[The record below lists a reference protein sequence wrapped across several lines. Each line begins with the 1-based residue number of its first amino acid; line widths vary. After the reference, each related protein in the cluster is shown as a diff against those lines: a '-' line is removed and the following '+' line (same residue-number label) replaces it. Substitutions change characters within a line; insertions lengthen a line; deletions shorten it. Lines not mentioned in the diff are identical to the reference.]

1 MISPR
6 TRRDASVSAYPKHI
20 QDFLHLLETSP
31 EFRALVRSLLLSEEL
46 LQLPDLVRSLAA
58 TQERLAQQLES
69 FQQAVE
75 RALAAVS
82 AQQAETAAQIA
93 ALVDRME
100 QVEQQQAATTEQIR
114 QLTASMERVEA
125 QIEALTAR
133 MERVEAQIEALT
145 ERMERVEAQIGALTE
160 RMERVEAQ
168 IEALTARME
177 RVEAQIEALTAR
189 MERVEAQIEALT
201 ARMERVEA
209 QIEALTARMERVE
222 AQIEA
227 LTARMERV
235 EAQIEALTE
244 QMQQMAAQ
252 IAALTERMQDFE
264 RRLERVERDLGRLKG
279 LVLPLVVERRFGGLF
294 RKILRRPRVLP
305 SEELTRLVEDGADA
319 GLLDER
325 EAEQLLLVDLVL
337 EGRDATDGGEPIY
350 VVCEISW
357 GVGISDILRARE
369 RAALL
374 ERVARRPVR
383 PAVLGT
389 WLTREGEEALADVT
403 YVAVPE
409 SFFD

>member
-1 MISPR
+1 M
-6 TRRDASVSAYPKHI
+6 SAYPKHI

-177 RVEAQIEALTAR
+177 RVEAQIEALTER

-201 ARMERVEA
+201 E
-209 QIEALTARMERVE
+209 RMERVE

-389 WLTREGEEALADVT
+389 WLTREGEEALANVT

>member
-1 MISPR
+1 M
-6 TRRDASVSAYPKHI
+6 SAYPKHI

>member
-1 MISPR
+1 
-6 TRRDASVSAYPKHI
+6 VSAYPKHI

-114 QLTASMERVEA
+114 QLTVSMERVEA

-160 RMERVEAQ
+160 
-168 IEALTARME
+168 RME

>member
-1 MISPR
+1 
-6 TRRDASVSAYPKHI
+6 VSAYPKHI

-168 IEALTARME
+168 IE
-177 RVEAQIEALTAR
+177 V
-189 MERVEAQIEALT
+189 
-201 ARMERVEA
+201 
-209 QIEALTARMERVE
+209 
-222 AQIEA
+222 

>member
-145 ERMERVEAQIGALTE
+145 ARMERVEAQIEALTERMERVEAQIGALTE
-160 RMERVEAQ
+160 
-168 IEALTARME
+168 
-177 RVEAQIEALTAR
+177 
-189 MERVEAQIEALT
+189 
-201 ARMERVEA
+201 
-209 QIEALTARMERVE
+209 RMERVE

-279 LVLPLVVERRFGGLF
+279 LVFPLVVERRFGGLF

>member
-145 ERMERVEAQIGALTE
+145 ARMERVEAQIEALTARMERVEAQIEALTERMERVEAQIGALTE

-177 RVEAQIEALTAR
+177 RVEAQIEG
-189 MERVEAQIEALT
+189 
-201 ARMERVEA
+201 
-209 QIEALTARMERVE
+209 
-222 AQIEA
+222 
-227 LTARMERV
+227 
-235 EAQIEALTE
+235 LTE

-305 SEELTRLVEDGADA
+305 SEELTCLVEDGADA

>member
-114 QLTASMERVEA
+114 QLTVSMERVEA

>member
-1 MISPR
+1 M
-6 TRRDASVSAYPKHI
+6 SAYPKHI

-75 RALAAVS
+75 RALASVS
-82 AQQAETAAQIA
+82 AQQAETATQIA
-93 ALVDRME
+93 ALVERMA

-114 QLTASMERVEA
+114 QLTVSMERVEA

-145 ERMERVEAQIGALTE
+145 ARMERVEAQIEALTE

-227 LTARMERV
+227 LTERMERV
-235 EAQIEALTE
+235 EAQIESLTE

-294 RKILRRPRVLP
+294 RKILRRPRVLS

>member
-1 MISPR
+1 
-6 TRRDASVSAYPKHI
+6 VSAYPKHI

-75 RALAAVS
+75 RALASVS
-82 AQQAETAAQIA
+82 AQQAETATQIA
-93 ALVDRME
+93 ALVERMA

-114 QLTASMERVEA
+114 QLTVSMERVEA

-145 ERMERVEAQIGALTE
+145 E
-160 RMERVEAQ
+160 
-168 IEALTARME
+168 
-177 RVEAQIEALTAR
+177 
-189 MERVEAQIEALT
+189 
-201 ARMERVEA
+201 
-209 QIEALTARMERVE
+209 RMERVE

-294 RKILRRPRVLP
+294 RKILRRPRVLS

>member
-1 MISPR
+1 
-6 TRRDASVSAYPKHI
+6 
-20 QDFLHLLETSP
+20 
-31 EFRALVRSLLLSEEL
+31 
-46 LQLPDLVRSLAA
+46 
-58 TQERLAQQLES
+58 
-69 FQQAVE
+69 
-75 RALAAVS
+75 
-82 AQQAETAAQIA
+82 
-93 ALVDRME
+93 ME

-177 RVEAQIEALTAR
+177 RVEAQIAALTAR
-189 MERVEAQIEALT
+189 MERVEAQIEG
-201 ARMERVEA
+201 
-209 QIEALTARMERVE
+209 
-222 AQIEA
+222 
-227 LTARMERV
+227 
-235 EAQIEALTE
+235 LTE

-252 IAALTERMQDFE
+252 IAAITERMQDFE

>member
-125 QIEALTAR
+125 QIEALTA
-133 MERVEAQIEALT
+133 
-145 ERMERVEAQIGALTE
+145 

>member
-1 MISPR
+1 
-6 TRRDASVSAYPKHI
+6 VSAYPKHI

-75 RALAAVS
+75 RALASVS
-82 AQQAETAAQIA
+82 AQQAETATQIA
-93 ALVDRME
+93 ALVERMA

-114 QLTASMERVEA
+114 QLTVSMERVEA

-133 MERVEAQIEALT
+133 MERVEAQIE
-145 ERMERVEAQIGALTE
+145 ALTE

-209 QIEALTARMERVE
+209 QIEALTERMERVE

-235 EAQIEALTE
+235 EAQIESLTE

-294 RKILRRPRVLP
+294 RKILRRPRVLS

>member
-114 QLTASMERVEA
+114 QLTVSMERVEAQIEALTARMERVEAQIEALTERMERVEA

-177 RVEAQIEALTAR
+177 RVEAQIEALT
-189 MERVEAQIEALT
+189 E
-201 ARMERVEA
+201 
-209 QIEALTARMERVE
+209 RMERVE

>member
-1 MISPR
+1 M
-6 TRRDASVSAYPKHI
+6 SAYPKHI

-114 QLTASMERVEA
+114 QLTVS
-125 QIEALTAR
+125 

>member
-1 MISPR
+1 
-6 TRRDASVSAYPKHI
+6 VSAYPKHI

-114 QLTASMERVEA
+114 QLTAS
-125 QIEALTAR
+125 
-133 MERVEAQIEALT
+133 
-145 ERMERVEAQIGALTE
+145 
-160 RMERVEAQ
+160 MERVEAQ

>member
-114 QLTASMERVEA
+114 QLTASMERVVAQIEVLTARMERVEA

-145 ERMERVEAQIGALTE
+145 ERMERVEAQI
-160 RMERVEAQ
+160 
-168 IEALTARME
+168 EALTARME
-177 RVEAQIEALTAR
+177 RVEAQIEALTER

-201 ARMERVEA
+201 E
-209 QIEALTARMERVE
+209 
-222 AQIEA
+222 
-227 LTARMERV
+227 RMERV

-357 GVGISDILRARE
+357 GVEISDILRARE

-383 PAVLGT
+383 VAVLGT

>member
-1 MISPR
+1 M
-6 TRRDASVSAYPKHI
+6 SAYPKHI

-160 RMERVEAQ
+160 
-168 IEALTARME
+168 
-177 RVEAQIEALTAR
+177 
-189 MERVEAQIEALT
+189 
-201 ARMERVEA
+201 RMERVEA

>member
-1 MISPR
+1 M
-6 TRRDASVSAYPKHI
+6 SAYPKHI

-75 RALAAVS
+75 RALASVS
-82 AQQAETAAQIA
+82 AQQAQTATQIA
-93 ALVDRME
+93 ALVERMA

-114 QLTASMERVEA
+114 QLTVSMERVEA

-145 ERMERVEAQIGALTE
+145 E
-160 RMERVEAQ
+160 
-168 IEALTARME
+168 
-177 RVEAQIEALTAR
+177 
-189 MERVEAQIEALT
+189 
-201 ARMERVEA
+201 
-209 QIEALTARMERVE
+209 RMERVE

-294 RKILRRPRVLP
+294 RKILRRPRVLS

>member
-1 MISPR
+1 M
-6 TRRDASVSAYPKHI
+6 SAYPKHI

-75 RALAAVS
+75 RALASVS
-82 AQQAETAAQIA
+82 AQQAETATQIA
-93 ALVDRME
+93 ALVERMA

-114 QLTASMERVEA
+114 QLTVSMERVEA

-145 ERMERVEAQIGALTE
+145 E
-160 RMERVEAQ
+160 
-168 IEALTARME
+168 
-177 RVEAQIEALTAR
+177 
-189 MERVEAQIEALT
+189 
-201 ARMERVEA
+201 
-209 QIEALTARMERVE
+209 RMERVE

-294 RKILRRPRVLP
+294 RKILRRPRVLS

>member
-160 RMERVEAQ
+160 
-168 IEALTARME
+168 
-177 RVEAQIEALTAR
+177 R

>member
-1 MISPR
+1 M
-6 TRRDASVSAYPKHI
+6 SAYPKHI

-145 ERMERVEAQIGALTE
+145 
-160 RMERVEAQ
+160 
-168 IEALTARME
+168 
-177 RVEAQIEALTAR
+177 
-189 MERVEAQIEALT
+189 
-201 ARMERVEA
+201 
-209 QIEALTARMERVE
+209 
-222 AQIEA
+222 
-227 LTARMERV
+227 ARMERV

-252 IAALTERMQDFE
+252 MAALTERMQDFE

>member
-160 RMERVEAQ
+160 
-168 IEALTARME
+168 RME

>member
-1 MISPR
+1 
-6 TRRDASVSAYPKHI
+6 
-20 QDFLHLLETSP
+20 
-31 EFRALVRSLLLSEEL
+31 
-46 LQLPDLVRSLAA
+46 
-58 TQERLAQQLES
+58 
-69 FQQAVE
+69 
-75 RALAAVS
+75 
-82 AQQAETAAQIA
+82 
-93 ALVDRME
+93 
-100 QVEQQQAATTEQIR
+100 
-114 QLTASMERVEA
+114 MERVEA

-145 ERMERVEAQIGALTE
+145 A

-369 RAALL
+369 QAALL

>member
-114 QLTASMERVEA
+114 QLTVSMERVEA

-350 VVCEISW
+350 VVCGISW

>member
-1 MISPR
+1 
-6 TRRDASVSAYPKHI
+6 VSAYPKHI

-114 QLTASMERVEA
+114 QLTVS
-125 QIEALTAR
+125 
-133 MERVEAQIEALT
+133 
-145 ERMERVEAQIGALTE
+145 
-160 RMERVEAQ
+160 
-168 IEALTARME
+168 
-177 RVEAQIEALTAR
+177 

>member
-1 MISPR
+1 M
-6 TRRDASVSAYPKHI
+6 SAYPKHI

-125 QIEALTAR
+125 QIEALT
-133 MERVEAQIEALT
+133 

-168 IEALTARME
+168 IE
-177 RVEAQIEALTAR
+177 V
-189 MERVEAQIEALT
+189 
-201 ARMERVEA
+201 
-209 QIEALTARMERVE
+209 
-222 AQIEA
+222 